1 MKCFVAIVLFAL
13 FAIAFA
19 EEKPVV
25 QAEVADS
32 AAPVAAPDA
41 PRDKR
46 GVLLSYAAA
55 PLAYSPYTAPIAYSS
70 AYSLP
75 YAYRAA
81 AYPSYYPSY
90 YSSYIYG

>member
-1 MKCFVAIVLFAL
+1 MKCIAAIVLFAL
-13 FAIAFA
+13 FAVAFA
-19 EEKPVV
+19 EEKPVE
-25 QAEVADS
+25 AEKLES
-32 AAPVAAPDA
+32 PAAVAAPDA

-46 GVLLSYAAA
+46 GVLLNYAA
-55 PLAYSPYTAPIAYSS
+55 PVAYSAYTAPIAYSS